1 LAERL
6 RRLRKRPQR
15 QAETELKHDL
25 H

>member
-1 LAERL
+1 LEEKL
-6 RRLRKRPQR
+6 RRLRKRPRR